1 MKSWTLIAS
10 YLWKDTWSRWLEQP
24 SSVLSRIFVG
34 SLLVTVATV
43 ILVAFNLLERNLRT
57 RLENFGINTIITREM
72 LGSTDP
78 EVLPNRTRPDRLEP
92 LANYGD
98 EIRLRQFYARAQTP
112 WTKDLMVMSY
122 NQQALPFLA
131 GLIATNTPLVYFNES
146 LPENSLVEVT
156 YQRQHDMAVVRRP
169 EGIWKPLVTQQLLLV
184 PQGWSPEAERMGYI
198 DTTVFRRN
206 EQAVSIERFVQA
218 IQAMFNAEGRTPP
231 QVQSAVGMIRE
242 LESLQERQ
250 MQWRSAMAGML
261 GLAVA
266 LVFGAI
272 AVLEFRQNAYVSALL
287 RSFGAPGKALYI
299 RQWIE
304 NAFLANLAAISAIL
318 LLACFHADLFKMLG
332 FPRDLLNLNKFNPYL
347 SWEMAL
353 VLFWVNVGAFLS
365 SISIA
370 IGLRKPVG
378 EILS

>member
-1 MKSWTLIAS
+1 L
-10 YLWKDTWSRWLEQP
+10 KDTWSRWLEQP

-43 ILVAFNLLERNLRT
+43 ILVAFNLLERNLRM
-57 RLENFGINTIITREM
+57 RLENFGINTLISREM
-72 LGSTDP
+72 LASTDP
-78 EVLPNRTRPDRLEP
+78 EVLPNQERPDRLAP
-92 LANYGD
+92 LQQYGD
-98 EIRLRQFYARAQTP
+98 EIRLRQYYMRAQTP
-112 WTKDLMVMSY
+112 WTRELMVMSY
-122 NQQALPFLA
+122 NEQALPYLNEMLSA
-131 GLIATNTPLVYFNES
+131 KTGLIYFTDT
-146 LPENSLVEVT
+146 LPEGSLVEISYSKQT
-156 YQRQHDMAVVRRP
+156 DMAVVRKP

-184 PQGWSPEAERMGYI
+184 PQGWSPDSERLGYV

-206 EQAVSIERFVQA
+206 DERISIADFVPS
-218 IQAMFNAEGRTPP
+218 IQALYNLDYRTPP
-231 QVQSAVGMIRE
+231 QVQSAANMVKE
-242 LESLQERQ
+242 LEGLQERQ
-250 MQWRSAMAGML
+250 MQWRAAMAGML

-287 RSFGAPGKALYI
+287 RSFGAPGKALYL
-299 RQWIE
+299 RQWLE

-318 LLACFHADLFKMLG
+318 LLACFHAELFKMLG
-332 FPRDLLNLNKFNPYL
+332 FPRDLLNLNKINPYL

-370 IGLRKPVG
+370 VGLRKPVG